1 MTRYFVDTN
10 VLIGLTFSHDR
21 WAVEAERILDGHNTR
36 SSRVIL

>member
-21 WAVEAERILDGHNTR
+21 WAVEAERILQTVITR